1 MIIIKSLS
9 KIRDKIIE
17 IKSNNKKIS
26 LIPTMGN
33 IHDGHLSLIRNSQNY
48 DSIRIVTIFVNPLQF
63 DNLTDLENYPNTLE
77 KDIYHLEKEKVDFLY
92 IPNREEILVD
102 IDNSRQL
109 PWGFSNM
116 LCGKL
121 RGNHFNGVFA
131 IVKKLF
137 EIIEPSYVFFGEK
150 DYQQTILIKYII
162 ENYFEKI
169 KMIICPTIRNSNQLA
184 LSSRNSLISKIS
196 LSETSA
202 IIQALKKTCIDY
214 YLTTGLK
221 DFKKFYLLNDICNTQ
236 YIEIHNDRLLH
247 QKHGVNKTLDIKNNR
262 RIFIAAYIENI
273 RLIDN
278 QSLEEYDNV

>member
-1 MIIIKSLS
+1 MIIVKSLREIRN
-9 KIRDKIIE
+9 KIME
-17 IKSNNKKIS
+17 IKSNHKKIS

-33 IHDGHLSLIRNSQNY
+33 IHDGHLSLIRDSQNY
-48 DSIRIVTIFVNPLQF
+48 DSIKIVTIFVNPLQF
-63 DNLTDLENYPNTLE
+63 DNLTDLKNYPNTLE
-77 KDIYHLEKEKVDFLY
+77 DDISFLQKEKVDYLY
-92 IPNREEILVD
+92 IPIRDEILLD
-102 IDNSRQL
+102 IENSNQL
-109 PWGFSNM
+109 PWGFNNM

-121 RGNHFNGVFA
+121 RINHFNGVFA

-137 EIIEPSYVFFGEK
+137 EIIEPTYVFFGEK
-150 DYQQTILIKYII
+150 DYQQTILIKYVI

-169 KMIICPTIRNSNQLA
+169 KMIVCPTIRDSNQLA

-221 DFKKFYLLNDICNTQ
+221 DFKKFYLLNDVCRTQ
-236 YIEIHNDRLLH
+236 YVEIHNERLLH
-247 QKHGVNKTLDIKNNR
+247 QKHGVKKILDITNNR
-262 RIFIAAYIENI
+262 RIFIATYIENT

>member
-48 DSIRIVTIFVNPLQF
+48 DSTRIVTIFVNPLQF

-121 RGNHFNGVFA
+121 RENHFNGVFA

>member
-1 MIIIKSLS
+1 MIIENTKVLTETL
-9 KIRDKIIE
+9 DII
-17 IKSNNKKIS
+17 SNHKKIS

-33 IHDGHLSLIRNSQNY
+33 IHDGHLSLIRDSQNY
-48 DSIRIVTIFVNPLQF
+48 DSIKIVTIFVNPLQF
-63 DNLTDLENYPNTLE
+63 DNLTDLKNYPNTLE
-77 KDIYHLEKEKVDFLY
+77 DDISFLQKEKVDYLY
-92 IPNREEILVD
+92 IPIRDEILLD
-102 IDNSRQL
+102 IENSNQL
-109 PWGFSNM
+109 PWGFNNM

-121 RGNHFNGVFA
+121 RINHFNGVFA

-137 EIIEPSYVFFGEK
+137 EIIEPTYVFFGEK
-150 DYQQTILIKYII
+150 DYQQTILIRYVI

-169 KMIICPTIRNSNQLA
+169 KMIVCPTIRDSNQLA

-221 DFKKFYLLNDICNTQ
+221 DFKKFYLLNDVCKTQ
-236 YIEIHNDRLLH
+236 YVEIHNERLLH
-247 QKHGVNKTLDIKNNR
+247 QKHGVKKILDITNNR
-262 RIFIAAYIENI
+262 RIFIATYIENT

>member
-1 MIIIKSLS
+1 MVIVKSLS
-9 KIRDKIIE
+9 EIRNKIIE
-17 IKSNNKKIS
+17 IKSNHKKIS

-33 IHDGHLSLIRNSQNY
+33 IHDGHLSLIRESRSY

-63 DNLTDLENYPNTLE
+63 DNLTDLNNYPNTLE
-77 KDIYHLEKEKVDFLY
+77 DDISFLRKEKVDYLY
-92 IPNREEILVD
+92 IPIRDEILLD
-102 IDNSRQL
+102 IDNSKQL
-109 PWGFSNM
+109 PWGFNNM

-121 RGNHFNGVFA
+121 RKNHFNGVYA

-137 EIIEPSYVFFGEK
+137 EIIKPSYVFFGEK

-169 KMIICPTIRNSNQLA
+169 KLVICPTIRNSSQLA
-184 LSSRNSLISKIS
+184 LSSRNFLISKHS
-196 LSETSA
+196 LSEISA
-202 IIQALKKTCIDY
+202 IIKALKKTCIEY

-221 DFKKFYLLNDICNTQ
+221 DFKKFYLLNDECRTQ
-236 YIEIHNDRLLH
+236 YIEIHNERLLH
-247 QKHGVNKTLDIKNNR
+247 QKHGVKKILDIANNK
-262 RIFIAAYIENI
+262 RIFIAVYIENI